1 MSVAWLERHVDS
13 SGESVS
19 YYCWGLW
26 QILSVKI
33 LPNVCNH
40 WSGAWVCSTRDV
52 RNVPINNGCCKPPA
66 ASAVDQHLTDLRVR
80 ISWLQSSKVA
90 CAKTH
95 SSSLELQ
102 NTVWEMLYYEIGDF
116 LAYKQLQP
124 WAVFAPSSLRIPL
137 TCTYHLLY
145 SNPVSSAFSRPL
157 KPHIFAHV
165 IPKHH

>member
-1 MSVAWLERHVDS
+1 M
-13 SGESVS
+13 
-19 YYCWGLW
+19 
-26 QILSVKI
+26 
-33 LPNVCNH
+33 
-40 WSGAWVCSTRDV
+40 
-52 RNVPINNGCCKPPA
+52 
-66 ASAVDQHLTDLRVR
+66 
-80 ISWLQSSKVA
+80 A

-165 IPKHH
+165 IHKHHKFLGIRFSSASSNIEKGRTYDSPPPFLRPPLISRHISCASVTLFDEQICSTSLEKKLPVFSLVSHT